1 MKMIYALILLSL
13 TSCGYSSQ
21 SKNKNK
27 QTQQME
33 DKTAQTLDTITLG
46 GGCFWCMEAVFQRM
60 KGVEKVESGYSG
72 GNVKNPAYRE
82 VCTGSTGHAEVVRV
96 TFDKNKTSLENILAV
111 FFVVHD
117 PTSLNR
123 QGADEGTQYR
133 SAIYY
138 QNEKQFKIIAEAIE
152 KLINEK
158 VFSEPI
164 VTEVSA
170 IKNFYKAEES
180 HQNYYNQNSDQSY
193 CRFVVKEKVDKFE
206 KLFKDKVK

>member
-33 DKTAQTLDTITLG
+33 DKTAQNLDTITLG

-180 HQNYYNQNSDQSY
+180 HQNYYNQNSDQSF

>member
-1 MKMIYALILLSL
+1 MIYALILLSL

-33 DKTAQTLDTITLG
+33 DKTAQNLDTITLG

>member
-1 MKMIYALILLSL
+1 MIYALILLSL

-33 DKTAQTLDTITLG
+33 DKTAQNLDTITLG

-180 HQNYYNQNSDQSY
+180 HQNYYNQNSDQSF